1 MQQMTHA
8 SATFTTTDDVC
19 AALLAFVGSIAAGDH
34 SESVAI
40 PALRVDGQV
49 MEVRMTVNAHS
60 AFVVVPVDADAQDE
74 RALLAA
80 SKSVVSEL
88 RRRGAASRQDAERR

>member
-19 AALLAFVGSIAAGDH
+19 TALLTFVGSIAAGGH

-40 PALRVDGQV
+40 PALRADGQV
-49 MEVRMTVNAHS
+49 MEVRMTVNADS
-60 AFVVVPVDADAQDE
+60 AFVVVPVDTDAQDE
-74 RALLAA
+74 HALLAA
-80 SKSVVSEL
+80 SASVVSEL
-88 RRRGAASRQDAERR
+88 GRRSAASGQDAERR

>member
-1 MQQMTHA
+1 MQQMAHA

-19 AALLAFVGSIAAGDH
+19 TALLAFVASIAAGGH
-34 SESVAI
+34 SESIAI

-49 MEVRMTVNAHS
+49 MEVRMTVNANS

-88 RRRGAASRQDAERR
+88 RKRSAASRQDADRR

>member
-1 MQQMTHA
+1 MQQITHA

-19 AALLAFVGSIAAGDH
+19 TALLAFVGSIATGGH

-49 MEVRMTVNAHS
+49 MEVRMTVNADS

-80 SKSVVSEL
+80 SASVVSEL
-88 RRRGAASRQDAERR
+88 GRRSATSRQAEERR